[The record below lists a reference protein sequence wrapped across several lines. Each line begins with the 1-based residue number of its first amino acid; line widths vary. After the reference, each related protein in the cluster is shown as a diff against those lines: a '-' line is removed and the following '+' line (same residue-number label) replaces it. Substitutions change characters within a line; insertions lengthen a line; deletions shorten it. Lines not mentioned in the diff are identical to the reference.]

1 MSLSAWQYCV
11 FEKVTPWVQ
20 IPPEI
25 LKFQCDTISAQA
37 SAVCQEVPMSS
48 LLLRIRGER
57 EGKHPVKHL
66 KNAVQDCVCLVE
78 DLKAPTK
85 LLTK

>member
-1 MSLSAWQYCV
+1 MSASAWQYYM
-11 FEKVTPWVQ
+11 FEKVTPRVQ
-20 IPPEI
+20 IPLEI
-25 LKFQCDTISAQA
+25 LKFQGDTISAEA

-66 KNAVQDCVCLVE
+66 KNTDQGFFCL
-78 DLKAPTK
+78 AK
-85 LLTK
+85 LQV